1 MFRLH
6 VTDILDGVI
15 RSTLMSVTGN
25 LWPVT
30 WPSKSTQISFFSGL
44 RNEVFKSFRTL
55 KIKCHWHDSR
65 PSLAR

>member
-30 WPSKSTQISFFSGL
+30 WPSKSTQISFFAGL
-44 RNEVFKSFRTL
+44 
-55 KIKCHWHDSR
+55 
-65 PSLAR
+65 